1 MAPYTYEWNTGATTA
16 MISGLTPGI
25 YEVTVTD
32 AKGCV
37 DTDEVTIE
45 NIGGPTVDAGDDDE
59 ICAGE
64 STSLTATTTDGT
76 APISITW
83 MPATASGGTPPYT
96 YAWSNGAS
104 GATVMNLAP
113 GTYGVT
119 VTDANG
125 CMDNGSVTINSVLC
139 ASLGDFVWED
149 LDADGVQD
157 ANEPPVEGVT
167 VNLKDAS
174 GAVINTTTTNGA
186 GFYEFTDLEP
196 GDYSVQFVL
205 PAGYEFTAL
214 NQGGDEGLDSDAD
227 PAMNGM
233 TEVVNLESGENYPD
247 LDAGLTTYDL
257 ALTKDINGG
266 TPGPYGQNSPV
277 DFNITVTNEGSQ
289 AAANVVVTDR
299 PQVGLTIV
307 GFDANGTAVI
317 DNGDETYTI
326 PSLAV
331 GESVTFIVKTTI
343 NSDFQGTSLVNEAE
357 ITTDDGDDTDSTP
370 NNDDPTEDDQDDE
383 EVPLRDISVTDT
395 NLPDE
400 LMPYDQYFDA
410 ASDLNGNGFVDF
422 IDNNNDG
429 QSDEEFVW
437 NYTLT
442 YTETTTNH
450 AEDMAED
457 LCASLGDFVWEDLDA
472 DGIQDAGEPGI
483 ENVTVMLLDGDGNM
497 LDQTTTDGTG
507 FYEFTGLVP
516 GDYIVKFTAPAGF
529 EATPADEGGDDTVD
543 SDADETTGQTGV
555 ITLETGDNDPTNDA
569 GFYEPA
575 SLGDFV
581 WLDANAD
588 GIQDAG
594 EDGIEGV
601 TVMLLDGDGNMLDQT
616 TTDGTG
622 FYEFTGLVPG
632 DYIVKFTAPADLN
645 PSPANEGGDDTVD
658 SDADE
663 TTGESPVVNLESGEN
678 DPTIDAGFYGNA
690 ALGDF
695 VWEDLNADGIQ
706 DAGEPGIENVTV
718 MLLDGDGNMLDQT
731 TTDANGFYEFTGL
744 TPGDYIVKFTA
755 PAGFEASPANEGG
768 DDTVD
773 SDADETTGQT
783 GVITLTTGEID
794 DTNDAGFYQPASL
807 GDFVWEDLNADG
819 IQDAGEPG
827 IENVTVMLL
836 DGDGNMLDQTTT
848 DGTGF
853 YEFTGL
859 TPGDYIV
866 KFTAPAGFEATPAN
880 QGGDDALDSDA
891 DETTGQTGVIT
902 LESGENDPTNDAGYY
917 QPASLGDF
925 VWEDT
930 DADGIQDAGEPGI
943 ENVTVMLLDGDGNM
957 LDQTTTDANGFYE
970 FTGLVPGDYIVKFT
984 APAGYEATPAN
995 EGGDD
1000 TVDSDADETTGQ
1012 TGVVTLESGEN
1023 DDTNDAGFY
1032 EPASLGDF
1040 VWLDA
1045 NADGIQDAGEDGI
1058 EGVTVM
1064 LLDADGNMLDQTTTD
1079 GTGFYEFTGLVPGDY
1094 IVKFTAPADLN
1105 PSPANEGGD
1114 DTVDSDAD
1122 ETTGESPVV
1131 NLESGEN
1138 DPTIDAG
1145 FYGNAALGDFVWEDL
1160 NADGIQDAGEPGI
1173 ENVTV
1178 MLLDGDG
1185 NMLDQTTTDANGFY
1199 EFTGLTPG
1207 DYIVKFTAP
1216 AGFEAS
1222 PANEGGDDTVDSD
1235 ADETTGQTGVITL
1248 TTGEIDDTND
1258 AGFYQ
1263 PASLGDFVW
1272 EDLNADGIQDA
1283 GEPGIENVTV
1293 MLLDG
1298 DGNMLDQTTT
1308 DGTGF
1313 YEFTGLTPGDY
1324 IVKFTAPAGFEATPA
1339 NQGGDDALDSDADE
1353 TTGQT
1358 GVITLESGEN
1368 DPTNDAGY
1376 YQPASLGDFV
1386 WEDTD
1391 ADGIQD
1397 AGEPGIENVTVML
1410 LDGDGN
1416 MLDQTTTDANGFYE
1430 FTGLVPGDYIVK
1442 FTAPAGFEATP
1453 ANEGGDDTVDSD
1465 ADETTGQTG
1474 VVTLE
1479 SGENDDTNDA
1489 GFYEPASLGDFVW
1502 EDLNGDGIQDANEPG
1517 VEGVTVN
1524 LKDETGAVI
1533 ATTTTDGTGFYEFTG
1548 LVPGDYSVQF
1558 VLPTGFLYTDLNEG
1572 GDDTVDSDADP
1583 AMDGMTAT
1591 VTLESGEENTTL
1603 DGGILREPA
1612 LELVK
1617 NLVDVQSLGDE
1628 QFVVTYEVVVTNTGG
1643 ATQYDLTD
1651 TPGFDDDIVI
1661 TGASY
1666 TTDAA
1671 GNAGGAL
1678 AGSGPWTLADDQFIT
1693 TFGEDTYTITV
1704 NVTRDLAVGSTDGGD
1719 NEYTPCAVPG
1729 DGPGSAPGQGLYN
1742 LAELDT
1748 DNDGQT
1754 DLEDDACGD
1763 LPNIDM
1769 EKDFV
1774 SATPNGDGTYTVQY
1788 TVTVVND
1795 GGAEGTYGL
1804 TDTPAFDDDVTINS
1818 GSFSG
1823 QNSGA
1828 LTAGSNVLAA
1838 NETIAAGATHTYNLS
1853 FNVSLGLSANSTDGG
1868 DNVYTACSEPGNGPG
1883 SNPGEGLY
1891 NLAELD
1897 VDSDGDTDIEDDA
1910 CGDLPLYDLSLTK
1923 SVTSSGPY
1931 EQESTVTY
1939 AVVVTNE
1946 GEIDATN
1953 IEVTDTPETGLN
1965 YVGSDA
1971 DGVNVTDLGSG
1982 LFGIASLPIGQS
1994 VTINLTYTIDPGF
2007 QGSSL
2012 LNKAEI
2018 TEDDPYDD
2026 VDSDP
2031 ETSDDVD
2038 EDGDGDGDDDD
2049 EDEAEIPVEQNYD
2062 LSLTKDLLSAGPFS
2076 QGSNVTFTINVTN
2089 EGSLDAANVEVTD
2102 RPDADFNFVGADVPA
2117 NVVDNGDGTFVILSL
2132 PQGATESWE
2141 VTYQIDP
2148 NFQGTSLTNEA
2159 EITED
2164 DGDDEDST
2172 PDNDDPTEDDQ
2183 DDEEVPV
2190 DQVFDLALRKTTV
2203 SSGPF
2208 VQGSTVTY
2216 QIEVINQGSLDAT
2229 DVEVTDY
2236 IPMGMTLTDGA
2247 WAQSGSLATRTIAGP
2262 IAANGGTATIT
2273 ITMEIDATFQ
2283 GTSLVNY
2290 AEISDATN
2298 ELGEIDE
2305 DSPYDQDSTNDAGGQ
2320 PNSPAD
2326 DAVGGDGTGTPG
2338 DGVASTDEDAH
2349 DGSQIDIEQEYDL
2362 ALTKDLLSAGPF
2374 EQGSEVTFTITVTNE
2389 GSLNAA
2395 NVEVTDRPDADFSFV
2410 GANVPANVVD
2420 NGDGTFVILSL
2431 PQGATESWEVTYQI
2445 APDFQGF
2452 SLVNE
2457 AEITEDDGDDED
2469 STPNND
2475 DPTEDDQDDEEVPV
2489 EQTASIDIE
2498 KATNGQDADT
2508 APGVFIIVPN
2518 TAPTVTWT
2526 YVVTNTGTLDLTNV
2540 VVVDDQEGQVGV
2552 IPFLAAGAS
2561 ETLTLTGTAMRG
2573 RYTNNSV
2580 VTGQPVDENGDPTGD
2595 PVTDE
2600 DPSNYTGVF
2609 INIDKEGDRE
2619 EICAG
2624 EEVNFSL
2631 TMRILGG
2638 TEGIQLR
2645 NMSVEDSN
2653 LPDDLVAYDQ
2663 YFDPNSD
2670 PDGNGYVDFIDNN
2683 NDGASDQEFVWN
2695 YALTYTETTTN
2706 FAEDMAEIWYVD
2718 PTTGDEFFIGT
2729 AMNMDQWTVTV
2740 NQDLCASLGDFV
2752 WEDYDADG
2760 IQDDGEP
2767 GVEGVTV
2774 NLKDENGN
2782 IIDTQTTG
2790 ANGEY
2795 LFTELTPG
2803 TYSVQFELPDGFT
2816 FTSLNEGGDDTTD
2829 SDADPVMDG
2838 MTETVT
2844 LNNGDNNL
2852 DQDAGIVRDPDL
2864 DMVKDLVEV
2873 TSLGDENFQVTYT
2886 VTVTNNGGA
2895 TSYDLTDTPLFDD
2908 DITIT
2913 GASYT
2918 SDAAGNAGGALA
2930 GSGPWTLAD
2939 DQFIT
2944 TFGTHVYTITVD
2956 VNRDLSEGSTDGGDN
2971 EYTPCAVP
2979 GNGPGSGPGQGLY
2992 NLAEL
2997 DADND
3002 GETDIS
3008 DDACGD
3014 LPNLQIEKD
3023 FVSATPNGDGTYTVT
3038 YNVFVSNDGGAAGSY
3053 TLTDTPSFDDDIT
3066 INSGSFSGQN
3076 SGALTS
3082 GTNTLATN
3090 EAIDA
3095 GATHEYNLSFN
3106 VTLDLSEGSTDGGDN
3121 EYNACSELGNGPG
3134 SSPGEGLY
3142 NLAELD
3148 VDNDGDTDLSD
3159 DACGDLPNIT
3169 MVKDFGAA
3177 TANGDG
3183 TYTVTYTVTVANN
3196 GGADG
3201 TYSLTDT
3208 PSFDDDITINSGSF
3222 SGQNSGA
3229 LTDATNTLATDES
3242 IAAGATHV
3250 YNLSFN
3256 VTLDLSGDADDND
3269 GGDNEYTACD
3279 EPGNGPGSNPGE
3291 GLYNLAELD
3300 ADGDGDTDIADDAC
3314 GDLPNL
3320 ILDKELGAVT
3330 ANGDGTYTVTYTVSV
3345 TNNGGADGSYTLTD
3359 TPSFDDDVTINSGS
3373 FSGQNSGA
3381 LIDGTNTLATNESIA
3396 AGATHTYNLSFNVS
3410 LDLTTGSNDGGDN
3423 EYTACG
3429 SSSDDGSPAP
3439 NEGLYNLAEL
3449 DVDNDGDTDITD
3461 DACGDLPNITLVKDF
3476 GAATLNPDGTY
3487 TVTYTVTVGNDG
3499 GAEGIYSLT
3508 DTPSFDDDIT
3518 INSGSFSGQNS
3529 GALTDG
3535 TNTLATNESIAAG
3548 ATHVYNLSFNVT
3560 LDLSGDADDTDG
3572 GDNEYTACDE
3582 PGNGPGSNPGEGLY
3596 NLAELDAD
3604 GDGDVDLED
3613 DACGDLPN
3621 ITLDKTLLGV
3631 TDNGDGTF
3639 TASYQI
3645 TVSNNGGAEGT
3656 YSLDDVAEF
3665 DDDVII
3671 ISGGFLIERGGAPL
3685 SGNFVGDPSP
3695 LNLATNEAIA
3705 PGATHTYTIDYLA
3718 DLDLSEGSTDGGDN
3732 VYTACADPSGGDGS
3746 EPGQGLYNR
3755 AELDLDGDGNPDLED
3770 DVCGDVPTADLS
3782 LIKVVDNET
3791 PDIGD
3796 VVTFTI
3802 TVTNDGPQDATGV
3815 GVEDVVPNGYSN
3827 IANISNDGVAS
3838 ANVINWDDIS
3848 LAVGES
3854 IDLTFT
3860 ATVNAPGTGI
3870 SYVNIAE
3877 IDEADQYDED
3887 STPGNGADT
3896 NPGNG
3901 IGSEDPDGTQ
3911 DPSDEDDGDDAGVM
3925 PPCLLSVEFD
3935 PTSCQ
3940 DNGTPTN
3947 PNDDFFEIIATV
3959 SGLNASGSWTAVDS
3973 RGNTYT
3979 GSYGEPFT
3987 FGPYGIFGNEDET
4000 IVITITDS
4008 ADGACITSITTVTP
4022 DDTCSDDCIIT
4033 VTEPQT
4039 VECIGSET
4047 NTPDDDAFIFTI
4059 NVNGVNVGDEGWRA
4073 VDQFGNEY
4081 FGNYGTSPNNFV
4093 DVGPYSWTDFA
4104 GESIIFTVT
4113 DVANPDC
4120 GQGTLVLEVPS
4131 EPCSQDCSINLDVEH
4146 VICDDNG
4153 TPWDP
4158 SDDVYWAWVNISGT
4172 NASFQGWI
4180 TDDEGRPEGDNTG
4193 FYGLYEFGPYP
4204 IAGGNHDLTI
4214 RDRVYDDCEATIT
4227 IQAPPGTCSD
4237 GCRLDVFQQTPVC
4250 DDNGTATPDDDVYY
4264 VTITVQPLGQ
4274 FGNGWRVVLGNGQ
4287 FEPGGAYGE
4296 PVTLGPYPI
4305 SEGPRTIKIAD
4316 NTDISCQT
4324 TFNVIPPEPCS
4335 MPDPCTLAT
4344 GEFEQGPCNNNGTP
4358 ADGSDDFYVLTY
4370 GAPTVTDPAGTQ
4382 YELLLDGVV
4391 VATTDY
4397 GVGGSIIVPA
4407 DGQTH
4412 TLTWRDAAE
4421 PECADSAELPA
4432 VENCED
4438 PCEIDYNATFVY
4450 NDNGTP
4456 LDHTD
4461 DFYELIITV
4470 TNSGGNSGFWTIS
4483 NMMGLNETHP
4493 YGATVTISPIDANM
4507 DFSATIFD
4515 SENEVCS
4522 ELLRKPG
4529 QAVVGDFAWI
4539 DEDCDGVQDPN
4550 EAGLAGITVTIT
4562 GTDMMGNP
4570 VIATTVTDENGAYLF
4585 TNLPS
4590 GFGYK
4595 VTFSLPDGYEFA
4607 PANQGGND
4615 ELDSDVVDNGM
4626 TNTFML
4632 MSSSADLTIDAGFCA
4647 LVCNIEPGTFT
4658 QGDCDYLEGQSMYV
4672 LTFTEPIIENGCG
4685 EYEVLYNGTV
4695 VYTGTTGDGGSA
4707 VMVAANGEAGTLTFR
4722 DACDNDCSRDVT
4734 VPGVES
4740 CDPCTIEPGTFTQGD
4755 CEYVNGASTYVL
4767 TFIAPA
4773 IENGCGEYEVLYNGT
4788 LVYTGTTG
4796 DAGSTITVAANGEA
4810 GTLTFQDACDSD
4822 CVTTVTVPGV
4832 EPCDPCTIA
4841 PLNFTQGECEYDP
4854 ATGVSTYTLTFEEP
4868 VISNGCGEYEVYFN
4882 GTLVHQGTIG
4892 DGGSSIEVAANGEAG
4907 VLLMTDACDSDCSRS
4922 IDVPGVDPC
4931 DPALCTIEAGT
4942 VTVIEDCNDNGTS
4955 ADATDDF
4962 YVVSFTA
4969 PNVEDGCG
4977 AYIVELDGE
4986 LVYTGVINDDGG
4998 TLNIPADG
5006 NSHFIMFRDA
5016 CDADCAAGLELA
5028 PVDPC
5033 SDPCTISA
5041 ELTAGPACL
5050 DDNSFE
5056 VSFVLSGENAG
5067 LGWFATDTEGNVF
5080 NGFYNTESSRTYTDV
5095 APGTEI
5101 TITFIDVENG
5111 EECFTELT
5119 FVAPDCDEPCAQSCV
5134 AYPSVCDNNGTPDDP
5149 SDDTYTATILVV
5161 GQNTGSCF
5169 TYVIG
5174 GETFTG
5180 TYGVPFEVGPFP
5192 ISGGNVTFPVE
5203 DCEDSSCGHLMLVL
5217 APEETCSNGPE
5228 ITVEC
5233 PISNHFCPIL
5243 EEDIMLYRTDPFE
5256 CTSTVEV
5263 AAPEV
5268 SGACNDGDFTFT
5280 VELVN
5285 QFGTV
5290 LATIEAGEPL
5300 VFNNVAIGDYFLRYT
5315 VTDDCGTVG
5324 TRDCRIRVA
5333 DLDEPVAICVGSLN
5347 VQLGGWGLARL
5358 YTNSVDMGSYDNCA
5372 IASIELRRHIDRD
5385 QDTCEDLDETQYSD
5399 WGPYVQF
5406 TCCDASTYVTVEM
5419 RVTDIHGNY
5428 NICCGKATIEIFD
5441 ALGSKVFHLDG
5452 EYTEGRNE
5460 VRVDVSRYSDGL
5472 YFYQLR
5478 FEEETLNSKM
5488 IITKQ

>member
-1 MAPYTYEWNTGATTA
+1 M
-16 MISGLTPGI
+16 
-25 YEVTVTD
+25 
-32 AKGCV
+32 
-37 DTDEVTIE
+37 
-45 NIGGPTVDAGDDDE
+45 
-59 ICAGE
+59 
-64 STSLTATTTDGT
+64 
-76 APISITW
+76 
-83 MPATASGGTPPYT
+83 
-96 YAWSNGAS
+96 
-104 GATVMNLAP
+104 
-113 GTYGVT
+113 
-119 VTDANG
+119 
-125 CMDNGSVTINSVLC
+125 
-139 ASLGDFVWED
+139 
-149 LDADGVQD
+149 
-157 ANEPPVEGVT
+157 
-167 VNLKDAS
+167 
-174 GAVINTTTTNGA
+174 
-186 GFYEFTDLEP
+186 
-196 GDYSVQFVL
+196 
-205 PAGYEFTAL
+205 
-214 NQGGDEGLDSDAD
+214 
-227 PAMNGM
+227 
-233 TEVVNLESGENYPD
+233 
-247 LDAGLTTYDL
+247 
-257 ALTKDINGG
+257 
-266 TPGPYGQNSPV
+266 
-277 DFNITVTNEGSQ
+277 
-289 AAANVVVTDR
+289 
-299 PQVGLTIV
+299 
-307 GFDANGTAVI
+307 
-317 DNGDETYTI
+317 
-326 PSLAV
+326 
-331 GESVTFIVKTTI
+331 
-343 NSDFQGTSLVNEAE
+343 
-357 ITTDDGDDTDSTP
+357 
-370 NNDDPTEDDQDDE
+370 
-383 EVPLRDISVTDT
+383 
-395 NLPDE
+395 
-400 LMPYDQYFDA
+400 
-410 ASDLNGNGFVDF
+410 
-422 IDNNNDG
+422 
-429 QSDEEFVW
+429 
-437 NYTLT
+437 
-442 YTETTTNH
+442 
-450 AEDMAED
+450 
-457 LCASLGDFVWEDLDA
+457 
-472 DGIQDAGEPGI
+472 
-483 ENVTVMLLDGDGNM
+483 
-497 LDQTTTDGTG
+497 
-507 FYEFTGLVP
+507 
-516 GDYIVKFTAPAGF
+516 
-529 EATPADEGGDDTVD
+529 
-543 SDADETTGQTGV
+543 
-555 ITLETGDNDPTNDA
+555 
-569 GFYEPA
+569 
-575 SLGDFV
+575 
-581 WLDANAD
+581 
-588 GIQDAG
+588 
-594 EDGIEGV
+594 
-601 TVMLLDGDGNMLDQT
+601 
-616 TTDGTG
+616 
-622 FYEFTGLVPG
+622 
-632 DYIVKFTAPADLN
+632 
-645 PSPANEGGDDTVD
+645 
-658 SDADE
+658 
-663 TTGESPVVNLESGEN
+663 
-678 DPTIDAGFYGNA
+678 
-690 ALGDF
+690 
-695 VWEDLNADGIQ
+695 
-706 DAGEPGIENVTV
+706 
-718 MLLDGDGNMLDQT
+718 
-731 TTDANGFYEFTGL
+731 
-744 TPGDYIVKFTA
+744 
-755 PAGFEASPANEGG
+755 
-768 DDTVD
+768 
-773 SDADETTGQT
+773 
-783 GVITLTTGEID
+783 
-794 DTNDAGFYQPASL
+794 
-807 GDFVWEDLNADG
+807 
-819 IQDAGEPG
+819 
-827 IENVTVMLL
+827 
-836 DGDGNMLDQTTT
+836 
-848 DGTGF
+848 
-853 YEFTGL
+853 
-859 TPGDYIV
+859 
-866 KFTAPAGFEATPAN
+866 
-880 QGGDDALDSDA
+880 
-891 DETTGQTGVIT
+891 
-902 LESGENDPTNDAGYY
+902 
-917 QPASLGDF
+917 
-925 VWEDT
+925 
-930 DADGIQDAGEPGI
+930 
-943 ENVTVMLLDGDGNM
+943 
-957 LDQTTTDANGFYE
+957 
-970 FTGLVPGDYIVKFT
+970 
-984 APAGYEATPAN
+984 
-995 EGGDD
+995 
-1000 TVDSDADETTGQ
+1000 
-1012 TGVVTLESGEN
+1012 
-1023 DDTNDAGFY
+1023 
-1032 EPASLGDF
+1032 
-1040 VWLDA
+1040 
-1045 NADGIQDAGEDGI
+1045 
-1058 EGVTVM
+1058 
-1064 LLDADGNMLDQTTTD
+1064 
-1079 GTGFYEFTGLVPGDY
+1079 
-1094 IVKFTAPADLN
+1094 
-1105 PSPANEGGD
+1105 
-1114 DTVDSDAD
+1114 
-1122 ETTGESPVV
+1122 
-1131 NLESGEN
+1131 
-1138 DPTIDAG
+1138 
-1145 FYGNAALGDFVWEDL
+1145 
-1160 NADGIQDAGEPGI
+1160 
-1173 ENVTV
+1173 
-1178 MLLDGDG
+1178 
-1185 NMLDQTTTDANGFY
+1185 
-1199 EFTGLTPG
+1199 
-1207 DYIVKFTAP
+1207 
-1216 AGFEAS
+1216 
-1222 PANEGGDDTVDSD
+1222 
-1235 ADETTGQTGVITL
+1235 
-1248 TTGEIDDTND
+1248 
-1258 AGFYQ
+1258 
-1263 PASLGDFVW
+1263 
-1272 EDLNADGIQDA
+1272 
-1283 GEPGIENVTV
+1283 
-1293 MLLDG
+1293 
-1298 DGNMLDQTTT
+1298 
-1308 DGTGF
+1308 
-1313 YEFTGLTPGDY
+1313 
-1324 IVKFTAPAGFEATPA
+1324 
-1339 NQGGDDALDSDADE
+1339 
-1353 TTGQT
+1353 
-1358 GVITLESGEN
+1358 
-1368 DPTNDAGY
+1368 
-1376 YQPASLGDFV
+1376 
-1386 WEDTD
+1386 
-1391 ADGIQD
+1391 
-1397 AGEPGIENVTVML
+1397 
-1410 LDGDGN
+1410 
-1416 MLDQTTTDANGFYE
+1416 
-1430 FTGLVPGDYIVK
+1430 
-1442 FTAPAGFEATP
+1442 
-1453 ANEGGDDTVDSD
+1453 
-1465 ADETTGQTG
+1465 
-1474 VVTLE
+1474 
-1479 SGENDDTNDA
+1479 
-1489 GFYEPASLGDFVW
+1489 
-1502 EDLNGDGIQDANEPG
+1502 
-1517 VEGVTVN
+1517 
-1524 LKDETGAVI
+1524 
-1533 ATTTTDGTGFYEFTG
+1533 
-1548 LVPGDYSVQF
+1548 
-1558 VLPTGFLYTDLNEG
+1558 
-1572 GDDTVDSDADP
+1572 
-1583 AMDGMTAT
+1583 
-1591 VTLESGEENTTL
+1591 
-1603 DGGILREPA
+1603 
-1612 LELVK
+1612 
-1617 NLVDVQSLGDE
+1617 
-1628 QFVVTYEVVVTNTGG
+1628 
-1643 ATQYDLTD
+1643 
-1651 TPGFDDDIVI
+1651 
-1661 TGASY
+1661 
-1666 TTDAA
+1666 
-1671 GNAGGAL
+1671 
-1678 AGSGPWTLADDQFIT
+1678 
-1693 TFGEDTYTITV
+1693 
-1704 NVTRDLAVGSTDGGD
+1704 
-1719 NEYTPCAVPG
+1719 
-1729 DGPGSAPGQGLYN
+1729 
-1742 LAELDT
+1742 
-1748 DNDGQT
+1748 
-1754 DLEDDACGD
+1754 
-1763 LPNIDM
+1763 
-1769 EKDFV
+1769 
-1774 SATPNGDGTYTVQY
+1774 
-1788 TVTVVND
+1788 
-1795 GGAEGTYGL
+1795 
-1804 TDTPAFDDDVTINS
+1804 
-1818 GSFSG
+1818 
-1823 QNSGA
+1823 
-1828 LTAGSNVLAA
+1828 
-1838 NETIAAGATHTYNLS
+1838 
-1853 FNVSLGLSANSTDGG
+1853 
-1868 DNVYTACSEPGNGPG
+1868 
-1883 SNPGEGLY
+1883 
-1891 NLAELD
+1891 
-1897 VDSDGDTDIEDDA
+1897 
-1910 CGDLPLYDLSLTK
+1910 
-1923 SVTSSGPY
+1923 
-1931 EQESTVTY
+1931 
-1939 AVVVTNE
+1939 
-1946 GEIDATN
+1946 
-1953 IEVTDTPETGLN
+1953 
-1965 YVGSDA
+1965 
-1971 DGVNVTDLGSG
+1971 
-1982 LFGIASLPIGQS
+1982 
-1994 VTINLTYTIDPGF
+1994 
-2007 QGSSL
+2007 
-2012 LNKAEI
+2012 
-2018 TEDDPYDD
+2018 
-2026 VDSDP
+2026 
-2031 ETSDDVD
+2031 
-2038 EDGDGDGDDDD
+2038 
-2049 EDEAEIPVEQNYD
+2049 
-2062 LSLTKDLLSAGPFS
+2062 
-2076 QGSNVTFTINVTN
+2076 
-2089 EGSLDAANVEVTD
+2089 
-2102 RPDADFNFVGADVPA
+2102 
-2117 NVVDNGDGTFVILSL
+2117 
-2132 PQGATESWE
+2132 
-2141 VTYQIDP
+2141 
-2148 NFQGTSLTNEA
+2148 
-2159 EITED
+2159 
-2164 DGDDEDST
+2164 
-2172 PDNDDPTEDDQ
+2172 
-2183 DDEEVPV
+2183 
-2190 DQVFDLALRKTTV
+2190 
-2203 SSGPF
+2203 
-2208 VQGSTVTY
+2208 
-2216 QIEVINQGSLDAT
+2216 
-2229 DVEVTDY
+2229 
-2236 IPMGMTLTDGA
+2236 
-2247 WAQSGSLATRTIAGP
+2247 
-2262 IAANGGTATIT
+2262 
-2273 ITMEIDATFQ
+2273 
-2283 GTSLVNY
+2283 
-2290 AEISDATN
+2290 
-2298 ELGEIDE
+2298 
-2305 DSPYDQDSTNDAGGQ
+2305 
-2320 PNSPAD
+2320 
-2326 DAVGGDGTGTPG
+2326 
-2338 DGVASTDEDAH
+2338 
-2349 DGSQIDIEQEYDL
+2349 
-2362 ALTKDLLSAGPF
+2362 
-2374 EQGSEVTFTITVTNE
+2374 
-2389 GSLNAA
+2389 
-2395 NVEVTDRPDADFSFV
+2395 
-2410 GANVPANVVD
+2410 
-2420 NGDGTFVILSL
+2420 
-2431 PQGATESWEVTYQI
+2431 
-2445 APDFQGF
+2445 
-2452 SLVNE
+2452 
-2457 AEITEDDGDDED
+2457 
-2469 STPNND
+2469 
-2475 DPTEDDQDDEEVPV
+2475 
-2489 EQTASIDIE
+2489 
-2498 KATNGQDADT
+2498 
-2508 APGVFIIVPN
+2508 
-2518 TAPTVTWT
+2518 
-2526 YVVTNTGTLDLTNV
+2526 
-2540 VVVDDQEGQVGV
+2540 
-2552 IPFLAAGAS
+2552 
-2561 ETLTLTGTAMRG
+2561 
-2573 RYTNNSV
+2573 
-2580 VTGQPVDENGDPTGD
+2580 
-2595 PVTDE
+2595 
-2600 DPSNYTGVF
+2600 
-2609 INIDKEGDRE
+2609 
-2619 EICAG
+2619 
-2624 EEVNFSL
+2624 
-2631 TMRILGG
+2631 
-2638 TEGIQLR
+2638 
-2645 NMSVEDSN
+2645 
-2653 LPDDLVAYDQ
+2653 
-2663 YFDPNSD
+2663 
-2670 PDGNGYVDFIDNN
+2670 
-2683 NDGASDQEFVWN
+2683 
-2695 YALTYTETTTN
+2695 
-2706 FAEDMAEIWYVD
+2706 
-2718 PTTGDEFFIGT
+2718 
-2729 AMNMDQWTVTV
+2729 
-2740 NQDLCASLGDFV
+2740 
-2752 WEDYDADG
+2752 
-2760 IQDDGEP
+2760 
-2767 GVEGVTV
+2767 
-2774 NLKDENGN
+2774 
-2782 IIDTQTTG
+2782 
-2790 ANGEY
+2790 
-2795 LFTELTPG
+2795 
-2803 TYSVQFELPDGFT
+2803 
-2816 FTSLNEGGDDTTD
+2816 
-2829 SDADPVMDG
+2829 
-2838 MTETVT
+2838 
-2844 LNNGDNNL
+2844 
-2852 DQDAGIVRDPDL
+2852 
-2864 DMVKDLVEV
+2864 
-2873 TSLGDENFQVTYT
+2873 
-2886 VTVTNNGGA
+2886 
-2895 TSYDLTDTPLFDD
+2895 
-2908 DITIT
+2908 
-2913 GASYT
+2913 
-2918 SDAAGNAGGALA
+2918 
-2930 GSGPWTLAD
+2930 
-2939 DQFIT
+2939 
-2944 TFGTHVYTITVD
+2944 
-2956 VNRDLSEGSTDGGDN
+2956 
-2971 EYTPCAVP
+2971 
-2979 GNGPGSGPGQGLY
+2979 
-2992 NLAEL
+2992 
-2997 DADND
+2997 
-3002 GETDIS
+3002 
-3008 DDACGD
+3008 
-3014 LPNLQIEKD
+3014 
-3023 FVSATPNGDGTYTVT
+3023 
-3038 YNVFVSNDGGAAGSY
+3038 
-3053 TLTDTPSFDDDIT
+3053 
-3066 INSGSFSGQN
+3066 
-3076 SGALTS
+3076 
-3082 GTNTLATN
+3082 
-3090 EAIDA
+3090 
-3095 GATHEYNLSFN
+3095 
-3106 VTLDLSEGSTDGGDN
+3106 
-3121 EYNACSELGNGPG
+3121 
-3134 SSPGEGLY
+3134 
-3142 NLAELD
+3142 
-3148 VDNDGDTDLSD
+3148 
-3159 DACGDLPNIT
+3159 
-3169 MVKDFGAA
+3169 
-3177 TANGDG
+3177 
-3183 TYTVTYTVTVANN
+3183 
-3196 GGADG
+3196 
-3201 TYSLTDT
+3201 
-3208 PSFDDDITINSGSF
+3208 
-3222 SGQNSGA
+3222 
-3229 LTDATNTLATDES
+3229 
-3242 IAAGATHV
+3242 
-3250 YNLSFN
+3250 
-3256 VTLDLSGDADDND
+3256 
-3269 GGDNEYTACD
+3269 
-3279 EPGNGPGSNPGE
+3279 
-3291 GLYNLAELD
+3291 
-3300 ADGDGDTDIADDAC
+3300 
-3314 GDLPNL
+3314 
-3320 ILDKELGAVT
+3320 
-3330 ANGDGTYTVTYTVSV
+3330 
-3345 TNNGGADGSYTLTD
+3345 
-3359 TPSFDDDVTINSGS
+3359 
-3373 FSGQNSGA
+3373 
-3381 LIDGTNTLATNESIA
+3381 
-3396 AGATHTYNLSFNVS
+3396 
-3410 LDLTTGSNDGGDN
+3410 
-3423 EYTACG
+3423 
-3429 SSSDDGSPAP
+3429 
-3439 NEGLYNLAEL
+3439 
-3449 DVDNDGDTDITD
+3449 
-3461 DACGDLPNITLVKDF
+3461 KDF

-3529 GALTDG
+3529 GALIDG
-3535 TNTLATNESIAAG
+3535 ANILATNESIAAG

-3560 LDLSGDADDTDG
+3560 LDLSGDADDNDG

-3705 PGATHTYTIDYLA
+3705 AGATHTYTIDYLA

-3973 RGNTYT
+3973 RGNSYS

-4008 ADGACITSITTVTP
+4008 ADGACITSITAVTP

-4274 FGNGWRVVLGNGQ
+4274 FGDGWRVVLGNGQ

-4335 MPDPCTLAT
+4335 MPDPCTLAA

-4370 GAPTVTDPAGTQ
+4370 GAPTVTDPASTQ

-4570 VIATTVTDENGAYLF
+4570 VTATTVTDENGAYLF

-4607 PANQGGND
+4607 PVNQGGD
-4615 ELDSDVVDNGM
+4615 DSLDSDAGDMGM
-4626 TNTFML
+4626 SSTFML
-4632 MSSSADLTIDAGFCA
+4632 VSSSANLTIDAGFCA

-4685 EYEVLYNGTV
+4685 EYEVLYNGTL

-4740 CDPCTIEPGTFTQGD
+4740 CDPCAIEPGTFTQGD
-4755 CEYVNGASTYVL
+4755 CEYVNGESTYVL
-4767 TFIAPA
+4767 TFTAPA

-4796 DAGSTITVAANGEA
+4796 DAGSSITVAANGEA

-4822 CVTTVTVPGV
+4822 CATTVTVPGVEPCDPDPCTIEPGTFTQGDCEYVNGESTYVLTFTAPAIENGCGEYEVLYNGTLVYTGTTGDAGSSITVAANGEAGTLTFQDACDSDCAITVTVPGV

-4907 VLLMTDACDSDCSRS
+4907 ILLMTDACDSDCSRS

-5016 CDADCAAGLELA
+5016 CDANCAAGLELA

-5134 AYPSVCDNNGTPDDP
+5134 ASPSVCDNNGTPDDP
-5149 SDDTYTATILVV
+5149 SDDTYTSTILVV

-5192 ISGGNVTFPVE
+5192 ISGGNVVFPVT
-5203 DCEDSSCGHLMLVL
+5203 DCDDSSCNHLMLVL

-5428 NICCGKATIEIFD
+5428 NICWLDVLVEDKTLPYCTGLVDELVECDELPSNFDPFDTDQLSELFGTPEVIDNCSAEAIEQEPEVSLDADGNGTITRRFIAVDAAGNLSSTEFEQVITIFGCTAFNPGGDGSTVGQGYINDGVVGNPVLLLQNFPNPANAQTVIPFVLPRSGKATIEIFD